1 MLFLMLLL
9 LTFANRLQ
17 GQDTETRKWEITAG
31 PEFIIYQSAYNFQS
45 GAGLE
50 VAAGGPIKGPLAWQ
64 GGIRIGFDPVLPEIF
79 GRVMAR
85 HESRAWTPTA
95 GLELGVSGRAK
106 FEGGSNLLKE
116 TREAM
121 QVNIGSVY
129 VAVHA
134 APVKFSLKKGW
145 TVSAME
151 IGLGTHF
158 SNFGRTLRARIG
170 LFTVGKKF

>member
-1 MLFLMLLL
+1 MILIGIGV
-9 LTFANRLQ
+9 RLQ
-17 GQDTETRKWEITAG
+17 GQESETGNWQITAG
-31 PEFIIYQSAYNFQS
+31 PEFLIYQSAYNFQS
-45 GAGLE
+45 APGLE
-50 VAAGGPIKGPLAWQ
+50 VTAGGPIKGPLAWQ
-64 GGIRIGFDPVLPEIF
+64 GGVRIGFDPVLPEMF
-79 GRVMAR
+79 GRVMAT
-85 HESRAWTPTA
+85 HEFRAWAPAA

-129 VAVHA
+129 LSVHA
-134 APVKFSLKKGW
+134 APAKFSLKKGW
-145 TVSAME
+145 TVSALE

-170 LFTVGKKF
+170 LFTIGKRF